1 VIANQ
6 GAGVV
11 FFQDIQFGGAA
22 SQPLAR
28 GDYTLSQL
36 QARGMQNDWAS
47 SVRVPSGFTVIMF
60 QHDNFTGTS
69 WTLTSDTPNFV
80 TLSPNANDQVSSVR
94 IQ

>member
-1 VIANQ
+1 
-6 GAGVV
+6 
-11 FFQDIQFGGAA
+11 
-22 SQPLAR
+22 
-28 GDYTLSQL
+28 
-36 QARGMQNDWAS
+36 
-47 SVRVPSGFTVIMF
+47 MF